1 MAHSLCS
8 GWEIAGAALP
18 LLMTSW
24 DKQRHLSPSAGT
36 DPVCGV
42 VFPVLSLLSKV
53 SNERHA
59 DRGTGGGVLRG
70 TGLEEVTYIGL
81 DDESQS

>member
-1 MAHSLCS
+1 
-8 GWEIAGAALP
+8 
-18 LLMTSW
+18 MTSW
-24 DKQRHLSPSAGT
+24 DQQRHLSPPAGT
-36 DPVCGV
+36 HGVRGV
-42 VFPVLSLLSKV
+42 VYPGLSLLSKV